1 MQRQKGSE
9 QTDPI
14 NLQETLGENSTN
26 LLNCRFFQ
34 SGLSRWILVILA
46 HRQLRGAIA
55 WEMHDA
61 VTPLMYADAQSV
73 LEESGMIDTGV
84 QPPPQ

>member
-34 SGLSRWILVILA
+34 SGLSRWVLVILA

-61 VTPLMYADAQSV
+61 VTTYVRRRTERPGGKRD
-73 LEESGMIDTGV
+73 D
-84 QPPPQ
+84 